1 MGEYGRL
8 EIQLTQDKFAC
19 QRKVAQIPVTTT
31 NILYIANLMAMNKK
45 KKRSY
50 SDSGL
55 YILHNPQDPPNL
67 YPLR

>member
-31 NILYIANLMAMNKK
+31 NILYIANLTAMNKK
-45 KKRSY
+45 TV
-50 SDSGL
+50 
-55 YILHNPQDPPNL
+55 ILR
-67 YPLR
+67 LRAIHTS